1 MPLKVTVSGKYYR
14 DHLQDRVT
22 NKFSDIAGRLTES
35 YYKWFD
41 DFLYTETDRKCSL
54 LSAKYIM
61 EYLYH
66 EFGALVC
73 NDGYSLKMIRE
84 VRSSPS
90 LREITN
96 ILRLNK
102 QGLSE
107 RCVFDML
114 VIDHI
119 VSQMFYNKTD
129 SVEVYVEKYPCKHLL
144 SWAWKTALNG
154 TLKINILL
162 DNKDMIRYNMHGEI
176 AYLLHIN
183 KEACDCI
190 FEKFDKDIMKL
201 TPKRENKK
209 YDIYKRFL
217 SPKEEAGQRIVTAIQ
232 IKRCSDESIKMD
244 RLSIVKYPKSDEIY
258 YDIME
263 DITKNNTKE
272 SVVLI
277 YDWEGIVER
286 FVYSDKSSYLMA
298 FKYDKNGL
306 RRIRKDEAFKCFHQ
320 LYGEMAGR

>member
-14 DHLQDRVT
+14 DDLQDSIT
-22 NKFSDIAGRLTES
+22 IKFSDIAERLTES

-41 DFLYTETDRKCSL
+41 DSLYTETYRKRSL

-73 NDGYSLKMIRE
+73 NDGYSLKVIRE

-90 LREITN
+90 LRKITN

-129 SVEVYVEKYPCKHLL
+129 SVEVYVEKYP
-144 SWAWKTALNG
+144 
-154 TLKINILL
+154 
-162 DNKDMIRYNMHGEI
+162 
-176 AYLLHIN
+176 
-183 KEACDCI
+183 
-190 FEKFDKDIMKL
+190 
-201 TPKRENKK
+201 
-209 YDIYKRFL
+209 
-217 SPKEEAGQRIVTAIQ
+217 
-232 IKRCSDESIKMD
+232 
-244 RLSIVKYPKSDEIY
+244 
-258 YDIME
+258 
-263 DITKNNTKE
+263 
-272 SVVLI
+272 
-277 YDWEGIVER
+277 
-286 FVYSDKSSYLMA
+286 
-298 FKYDKNGL
+298 
-306 RRIRKDEAFKCFHQ
+306 
-320 LYGEMAGR
+320 